1 MCHLYSSQHNGLVT
15 HVHHFSTGC
24 HITSNDAGLTRAREL
39 LVVVAARATLHTAL
53 GRAGNEQRMSA
64 LHSRIA
70 SAVSPSPPSPLH
82 ATSASDPAVAAP
94 LQSQELKQAPAR
106 EPQLQH
112 RAEMPALMRVGKRL
126 TVVHPGQHFPD
137 DKFSEHAEVRPQ
149 GVRCSTGGYSADG
162 RDGKNRQHSLT
173 SRDNKDQAA
182 LHEPQPHL
190 QASYI
195 EDASSTA
202 QELCVA

>member
-1 MCHLYSSQHNGLVT
+1 MTCDPCASLQHRV
-15 HVHHFSTGC
+15 S
-24 HITSNDAGLTRAREL
+24 HISNDAGLTRAREL
-39 LVVVAARATLHTAL
+39 LVVVAARATLHTTL

-70 SAVSPSPPSPLH
+70 SAVSPSTPSVLY
-82 ATSASDPAVAAP
+82 ATSASDPAVAAS
-94 LQSQELKQAPAR
+94 LQSQELKQAPLR

-112 RAEMPALMRVGKRL
+112 PAEMPALMRVGKRL
-126 TVVHPGQHFPD
+126 TVAHSGQHLPD
-137 DKFSEHAEVRPQ
+137 DNHPEHAEVKPQ
-149 GVRCSTGGYSADG
+149 GVQCSTGGHPADG
-162 RDGKNRQHSLT
+162 GDGSRHQHSLT
-173 SRDNKDQAA
+173 SRDDEDQAA